1 MFSSKATLP
10 LRSAGPRLAATQPV
24 RRKHKESGVTLIEVL
39 VAVLLITVGLLGM
52 AGMAGATFG
61 YNKTAQL
68 RMTGQA
74 LANDYAER
82 ARMNIAGFDRGKYE
96 IDANKT
102 KPSTITP
109 NPSQGNDG
117 TAADDMAQSDMF
129 QFFTNVANALP
140 GGKPM
145 VTTASTAGARE
156 RAMNVWLIWNDP
168 GDAATDSTSNAANCP
183 TSVTTAGISCMYFRI
198 AL

>member
-1 MFSSKATLP
+1 MNPLTPQMQHCPAAPAP
-10 LRSAGPRLAATQPV
+10 LRRHPRETGA
-24 RRKHKESGVTLIEVL
+24 TLIEVL

-82 ARMNIAGFDRGKYE
+82 ARMNIAGFDHGKYT
-96 IDANKT
+96 ITASTT
-102 KPSTITP
+102 KPSKPTLNAAQT
-109 NPSQGNDG
+109 NDT
-117 TAADDMAQSDMF
+117 TAADEMATSDMF
-129 QFFTNVANALP
+129 DFFTNVANALP
-140 GGKPM
+140 DGKPQ
-145 VTTASTAGARE
+145 VSIDSTTGTYQRF
-156 RAMNVWLIWNDP
+156 MNVWLIWSDP
-168 GDAATDSTSNAANCP
+168 ADAATDATSNAANCP
-183 TSVTTAGISCMYFRI
+183 AGTTGSCMYFRI